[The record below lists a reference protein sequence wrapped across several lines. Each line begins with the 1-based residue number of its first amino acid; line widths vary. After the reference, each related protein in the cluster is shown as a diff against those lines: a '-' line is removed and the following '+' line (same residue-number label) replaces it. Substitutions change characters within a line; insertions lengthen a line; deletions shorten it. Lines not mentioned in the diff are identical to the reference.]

1 MIWPFLLQKLVTLSK
16 LSSVTHSYK
25 KNVALFFLPTV
36 GFFSDSFLFGSI
48 IGLDLIPNLLC
59 ISHKLTAC
67 WFQKGASVHFSFELV
82 AVYKPNA
89 DRCGYESLAGFFLQR
104 MLIYLV
110 VFMDILIP
118 GLVVCIAEL
127 TQVMQ
132 DKTSM
137 EFQDLLRKLPAPW
150 RRPWQSYLVVKL
162 PQVETCWK
170 ESRSRWL
177 LCKCGETLSERLL
190 NREKIRRG

>member
-1 MIWPFLLQKLVTLSK
+1 M
-16 LSSVTHSYK
+16 
-25 KNVALFFLPTV
+25 

-48 IGLDLIPNLLC
+48 IGLDLILNLLC
-59 ISHKLTAC
+59 ISHKLAAC

-82 AVYKPNA
+82 AVYKPSA

-104 MLIYLV
+104 MLIFFFGGGMM
-110 VFMDILIP
+110 FMDILIP
-118 GLVVCIAEL
+118 GLLVCTAEPA
-127 TQVMQ
+127 QGMQ

-137 EFQDLLRKLPAPW
+137 EFQDLLRKVPAPC
-150 RRPWQSYLVVKL
+150 RGLGRACSLVKL
-162 PQVETCWK
+162 PQVETCWE

-190 NREKIRRG
+190 NTGKIRRG